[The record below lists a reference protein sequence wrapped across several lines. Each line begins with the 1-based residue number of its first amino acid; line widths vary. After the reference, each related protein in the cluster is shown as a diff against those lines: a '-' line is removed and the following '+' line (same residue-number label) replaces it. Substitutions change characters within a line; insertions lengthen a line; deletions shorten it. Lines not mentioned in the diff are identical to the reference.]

1 MTNIPQKV
9 LDAVKAASVDGVLT
23 CPQAHKIGKDLGV
36 PLSMIGTAA
45 DKLGIKIRNCQLG
58 CF

>member
-1 MTNIPQKV
+1 
-9 LDAVKAASVDGVLT
+9 VKAVSVDGVLT
-23 CPQAHKIGKDLGV
+23 CPQAHEIGKDLGV

-45 DKLGIKIRNCQLG
+45 DILGIKIKNCQLG